1 MRAVAVSRST
11 LEPLISGRRV
21 ILCVGCGGV
30 GKTTIAAAVALAA
43 AKRGK
48 RVLCMTI
55 DPARRLANA
64 LGLDRLGT
72 EETRVAPE
80 LLAAA
85 GLDVPGEL
93 TVVMLDTK
101 RTFDD
106 LVTRHASTA
115 GVRDRILSNRLYRYI
130 STTLAGTQE
139 YMAMEKLLA
148 VQSEGRF
155 DLVVLD
161 TPPTSNALD
170 FLDAPDRMVA
180 ALDSA
185 AMRWFIE
192 AFQSTGRLS
201 FNLVARSVSVVLRG
215 IGRLTGGGFL
225 EQMAELI
232 TELDDL
238 FGGFRARAHAVAA
251 AFRSPDFAYV
261 IVTTPA
267 PAALREAE
275 FFAERLR
282 EQRMSTDALVINR
295 VHRRPRAQPTR
306 AEVASAVAEAG
317 LALGEGGVERLQR
330 ALHEE
335 EALAAADAASLASLE
350 RSLGADGATLRV
362 DVPAL
367 PGDVHDL
374 GTLAGISALVGG

>member
-1 MRAVAVSRST
+1 
-11 LEPLISGRRV
+11 
-21 ILCVGCGGV
+21 
-30 GKTTIAAAVALAA
+30 
-43 AKRGK
+43 
-48 RVLCMTI
+48 
-55 DPARRLANA
+55 
-64 LGLDRLGT
+64 
-72 EETRVAPE
+72 
-80 LLAAA
+80 
-85 GLDVPGEL
+85 
-93 TVVMLDTK
+93 
-101 RTFDD
+101 
-106 LVTRHASTA
+106 
-115 GVRDRILSNRLYRYI
+115 
-130 STTLAGTQE
+130 
-139 YMAMEKLLA
+139 MEKLLA

-170 FLDAPDRMVA
+170 FLDAPDRMVG

-201 FNLVARSVSVVLRG
+201 LNLVARSVSVVLRG

-251 AFRSPDFAYV
+251 AFRSPEFAYV
-261 IVTTPA
+261 VVTTPA

-282 EQRMSTDALVINR
+282 EQGMSTDALVVNR
-295 VHRRPRAQPTR
+295 VHRRPRAQPSD
-306 AEVASAVAEAG
+306 AEVGTALAAAG
-317 LALGEGGVERLQR
+317 IALGEGGVARLQR

-335 EALAAADAASLASLE
+335 ESLASADTASLASLE
-350 RSLGADGATLRV
+350 RSIGADRATIRV

-374 GTLAGISALVGG
+374 GTLAGISTLVGG

>member
-1 MRAVAVSRST
+1 MAK
-11 LEPLISGRRV
+11 RRV

-30 GKTTIAAAVALAA
+30 GKTTIAAAIALAA
-43 AKRGK
+43 ARQGK

-55 DPARRLANA
+55 DPARRLANS
-64 LGLDRLGT
+64 LGLERMAT
-72 EETRVAPE
+72 EETTVPRE
-80 LLAAA
+80 LFAAA
-85 GLDVPGEL
+85 GLEVAGEL

-106 LVTRHASTA
+106 LVTRHASNA
-115 GVRDRILSNRLYRYI
+115 AARDRILSNRLYRYI

-170 FLDAPDRMVA
+170 FLDAPDRMVG

-201 FNLVARSVSVVLRG
+201 LNLVARSVSVVLRG

-251 AFRSPDFAYV
+251 AFRSPEFAYV
-261 IVTTPA
+261 VVTTPA

-282 EQRMSTDALVINR
+282 EQGMSTDALVVNR
-295 VHRRPRAQPTR
+295 VHRRPRAQPSD
-306 AEVASAVAEAG
+306 AEVGTALAAAG
-317 LALGEGGVERLQR
+317 IALGEGGVARLQR

-335 EALAAADAASLASLE
+335 ESLASADTASLASLE
-350 RSLGADGATLRV
+350 RSIGADRATIRV

-374 GTLAGISALVGG
+374 GTLAGISTLVGG